1 MTSNAGS
8 HSKEN
13 LMGFG
18 KTESDSAKEKAV
30 SALEEFLRPEFVA
43 RVDEIVAFSKL
54 SLSDYSKIAKLMLND
69 LKKVIDEKG
78 IEFSFDDCV
87 CEHIAEMSISGKSGA
102 RDIRNNIR
110 KKIEDRVVDIIIES
124 GEKLSDG
131 ISVTVKKHQLV
142 FS

>member
-1 MTSNAGS
+1 
-8 HSKEN
+8 
-13 LMGFG
+13 MGFG

-54 SLSDYSKIAKLMLND
+54 SLADYEKIAKLMLND
-69 LKKVIDEKG
+69 LKKVINEKG
-78 IEFSFDDCV
+78 IVFSFDESV
-87 CEHIAEMSISGKSGA
+87 CKHIAEMSIQGKSGA
-102 RDIRNNIR
+102 RGIRNNIR

-124 GEKLSDG
+124 GETPPKS
-131 ISVTVKKHQLV
+131 ISVTVKKQQLV